1 MSGQQQR
8 PGHGAVGEKDLLP
21 FDLEARV
28 PHEWLHQPLWLPGTT
43 GISSVPQPLLFLP
56 QPAGPRGFPIRPGL
70 LQLCPEELD
79 QTHPL
84 GLELKLNQVAI
95 PVWDQIPG
103 SGSSLSQWTGRLL
116 LSKHPGSLLAEW
128 RCKWS

>member
-1 MSGQQQR
+1 MSFGWGITGLHLIPVSGQQER
-8 PGHGAVGEKDLLP
+8 PGHRAVGQKDLLP

-28 PHEWLHQPLWLPGTT
+28 PHEWLYQPLWLPGTT

-56 QPAGPRGFPIRPGL
+56 QSAGPRGLPIRPGL

-79 QTHPL
+79 QTPPL

-95 PVWDQIPG
+95 PV
-103 SGSSLSQWTGRLL
+103 
-116 LSKHPGSLLAEW
+116 
-128 RCKWS
+128 

>member
-1 MSGQQQR
+1 MHLGFRKDVLSGLGNTALQLILVSGQQKK
-8 PGHGAVGEKDLLP
+8 PGHGAAGGKDLLP

-28 PHEWLHQPLWLPGTT
+28 PHAWLHQLLWLPGTT

-56 QPAGPRGFPIRPGL
+56 QPTGPRSLPIRPGL
-70 LQLCPEELD
+70 FQLCPEELD

-95 PVWDQIPG
+95 PV
-103 SGSSLSQWTGRLL
+103 
-116 LSKHPGSLLAEW
+116 
-128 RCKWS
+128 